1 MAWRRIVSRHSIG
14 FLLLPLLVGCQT
26 TAPHAYITSPVFT
39 TVPSSLR
46 VPVNVERL
54 AILYP
59 KTYKQELVEAYAR
72 LESSVFQLKEQ
83 RPFLRIVDRFHL
95 ATILGEQRL
104 QVGGLVRDETAIGL
118 GRVLGV
124 DCILLYRIEGPTM
137 RDRIL
142 ARHYGQLPPM
152 VVTSKVIM
160 VESAEVVYHNVVSVP
175 VGRQGTPTPFFLSDP
190 QFDLQ
195 TREALERGV
204 AQTVADLRHAF
215 R

>member
-14 FLLLPLLVGCQT
+14 VLLLPLLVGCQT
-26 TAPHAYITSPVFT
+26 AAPHADITSPVFT

-59 KTYKQELVEAYAR
+59 KTYRQELMEAYAR

-95 ATILGEQRL
+95 AAILGEQRL
-104 QVGGLVRDETAIGL
+104 QVGGLVQDETAIRL
-118 GRVLGV
+118 GRLLGV
-124 DCILLYRIEGPTM
+124 DSVLLYRIDGPSLH
-137 RDRIL
+137 DRLL
-142 ARHYGQLPPM
+142 ARYYGNLPPF
-152 VVTSKVIM
+152 VVTSKIVR
-160 VESAEVVYHNVVSVP
+160 VESAEVVFHNVVTIP
-175 VGRQGTPTPFFLSDP
+175 VGRPGIPAPSFFGDPHSD
-190 QFDLQ
+190 LHA
-195 TREALERGV
+195 REALERGV